1 MQFYLSIKSN
11 KFGTK
16 HFFYTYEYTLDLI
29 FKEFA
34 GYFTILIVVNLIFKT
49 EESWKF
55 EEKKMCGRFF
65 GKVMF
70 WSGVWKS
77 EIMVGRPELGW
88 NYSRKVENW
97 PKSRISTEMPRND
110 GNRHKKDLNRPK
122 NDENRHKNNEN
133 RSENW
138 KSTEKP
144 KIDRNANN
152 LPKIRIYHRENWNY
166 DQNCKIDQNGYND

>member
-1 MQFYLSIKSN
+1 MEFEQTINSTCNSIYRSNRTNSIKN
-11 KFGTK
+11 
-16 HFFYTYEYTLDLI
+16 FFYTYEYTLDLI

-77 EIMVGRPELGW
+77 EIMVGRPEIWPDRLKLQSK
-88 NYSRKVENW
+88 SRKFTKRFEYRLKRPKTTKIHTKATKIAPNRNKSTQKRHKSIQKPKVDGTAKNW
-97 PKSRISTEMPRND
+97 P
-110 GNRHKKDLNRPK
+110 
-122 NDENRHKNNEN
+122 
-133 RSENW
+133 
-138 KSTEKP
+138 
-144 KIDRNANN
+144 
-152 LPKIRIYHRENWNY
+152 
-166 DQNCKIDQNGYND
+166 NG